1 MNPQQLSQFRF
12 ELKKIG
18 YKARIQHYSEF
29 SIVRVFHAATN
40 SAINDGNAFSPE
52 YVAKHKAAFDLI
64 NSQKSMII
72 KD

>member
-1 MNPQQLSQFRF
+1 MNPQQLTQFRF
-12 ELKKIG
+12 ELKKLG
-18 YKARIQHYSEF
+18 YKAKIQHYSEF
-29 SIVRVFHAATN
+29 SIVRVFHKDTN

-64 NSQKSMII
+64 NNQKSMII

>member
-1 MNPQQLSQFRF
+1 MNPQQLTQFRF
-12 ELKKIG
+12 ELKKLG
-18 YKARIQHYSEF
+18 YKAKIQHYSEF
-29 SIVRVFHAATN
+29 SIVRVFHAATG

-64 NSQKSMII
+64 NNQKSMII